1 MKQKNLVP
9 HILLIYMFWGFNWV
23 VMRVASDYYDPFFF
37 VACRLSIGA
46 AALLIVCAVRGT
58 LIPPRKYWGWILF
71 SGLLMMSMNN
81 LMVQISIHYIGAGLA
96 AVLNYTQSV
105 FVCILAVI
113 ILHERF
119 TIRKALGIVFCV
131 AGLLILMNIETTAHI
146 WAVFVALGSAFM
158 WACSSIIVKAK
169 FTGCDMLQYTAWQL
183 TFGSIVLILYLI
195 LFSPE
200 ALHDGIQ
207 MAFHGNAPWVFRI
220 GTLLYNG
227 LLASA
232 TAFVLWNYILTNMEA
247 GKASIA
253 VMAVPAVGVI
263 LGVLILHEPMTIFIA
278 IGILL
283 IFAGIFVVLSHGQK
297 TQTKSTG
304 SR

>member
-9 HILLIYMFWGFNWV
+9 HILLIYLFWGFNWI

-46 AALLIVCAVRGT
+46 VALLIVCAVRGT
-58 LIPPRKYWGWILF
+58 LIPPRKYWPWILF

-81 LMVQISIHYIGAGLA
+81 LMVQISIRYIGAGLA

-113 ILHERF
+113 FLHERF
-119 TIRKALGIVFCV
+119 SLRKVTGIAFCI
-131 AGLLILMNIETTAHI
+131 AGLLILMNIETTAHL

-183 TFGSIVLILYLI
+183 MFGSIVVFAYLI
-195 LFSPE
+195 LFSPD

-207 MAFHGNAPWVFRI
+207 MAFHGEAAWILRI
-220 GTLLYNG
+220 GPLLYNG

-232 TAFVLWNYILTNMEA
+232 ISFVLWNYILTNMEA
-247 GKASIA
+247 GKASI
-253 VMAVPAVGVI
+253 VIMAVPAIGVI

-278 IGILL
+278 IGIIL
-283 IFAGIFVVLSHGQK
+283 IFAGIFVVLSHGRTVHRK
-297 TQTKSTG
+297 IIE